1 MYDNTTWNSYM
12 HELEFVWFLD
22 DFQIQFNFEII
33 AKHISGDSYIQP
45 EFQIF
50 SRCGA
55 CEP

>member
-22 DFQIQFNFEII
+22 EIQIQFIIEII
-33 AKHISGDSYIQP
+33 AKNFSDDSYIQP
-45 EFQIF
+45 DFQIF
-50 SRCGA
+50 SRCGT